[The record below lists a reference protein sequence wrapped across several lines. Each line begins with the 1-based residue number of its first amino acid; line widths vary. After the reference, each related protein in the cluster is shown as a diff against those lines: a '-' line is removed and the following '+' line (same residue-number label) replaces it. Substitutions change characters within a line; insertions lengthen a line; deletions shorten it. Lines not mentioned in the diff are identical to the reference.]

1 MKTRKYWIFF
11 LSLIFLVACTNNSTT
26 SEPGVISNDPLDPTT
41 TDVAPIPTSTLEV
54 TPTPDEPM
62 VATVNGEGIRLQD
75 YEDELRRYEAAV
87 VALGND
93 YDEALG
99 SEIVLNTMI
108 DTMLLAQAARTNGF
122 DLTTE
127 NYDLKLQELISSA
140 GGESQF
146 QEWIQTNFYTQES
159 FDRLYKLE
167 IEATW
172 MRDKII
178 AEVPTRD
185 EQIRA
190 RQILVSSRS
199 LADDIYTQLENG
211 ADFDYYAW
219 GYDQLAGGELGWF
232 PREYL
237 VLPEIEQAVFNLQPG
252 EYSQVIESTYGYHI
266 VQVMERAL
274 DRSLTQDA
282 LIQKQKKAIANWLS
296 SQKESSSIVLN

>member
-26 SEPGVISNDPLDPTT
+26 SEPGVISNDPLDPTI

-146 QEWIQTNFYTQES
+146 QEWMQTNFYTQES